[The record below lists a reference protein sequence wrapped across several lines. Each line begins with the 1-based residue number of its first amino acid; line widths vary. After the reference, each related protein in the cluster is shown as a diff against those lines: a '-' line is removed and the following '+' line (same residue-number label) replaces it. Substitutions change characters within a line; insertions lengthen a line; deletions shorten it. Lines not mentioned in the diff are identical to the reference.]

1 MKIYKATLKDID
13 ALLELGKTTFTE
25 TFAADNTAENMDE
38 YMKRA
43 FTYEKLKSELENPY
57 SEFYLARKDE
67 EAIGY
72 LKVNTASAQ
81 AEPQPHDA
89 LEIERIY
96 VLKDFYG
103 QGIGQTL
110 LKKAIK
116 IAKQRH
122 LKSIWLG
129 VWEQNY
135 RALRFYKKNDF
146 QVFDK
151 HIFKMGNDNQTDLM
165 MRLTL
170 D

>member
-1 MKIYKATLKDID
+1 MKIEKATTKEID
-13 ALLELGKTTFTE
+13 LLLELGKTTFTQ
-25 TFAADNTAENMDE
+25 TFAADNTPENMAA
-38 YMKRA
+38 YMNRA
-43 FTYEKLKSELENPY
+43 FTHEKLKSELENPN
-57 SEFYLARKDE
+57 SEFYLVRIDE

-81 AEPQPHDA
+81 TEPQPHDV

-103 QGIGQTL
+103 HGIGLKL
-110 LKKAIK
+110 LEKSIAIAREK
-116 IAKQRH
+116 H

-129 VWEQNY
+129 VWERNH
-135 RALRFYKKNDF
+135 RALRFYEKNGF

-151 HIFKMGNDNQTDLM
+151 HVFKMGTDEQTDLM

-170 D
+170 